1 MRTRRLGFINRRGIE
16 LAASLD
22 LPASSPP
29 RAHAIFAHC
38 FTCNR
43 NYKFIRHIARALA
56 REGIAV
62 LRLDFTGLGE
72 SGGRFDETNFGTNVD
87 DLLSAADF
95 LSAEHRAPRLLI
107 GHSLGGTA
115 VLAAAPRLESVA
127 ALVTINAPAQ
137 PAHVLGQLGDVEAE
151 VARAGQASVDI
162 GGSSWRFTPQLV
174 EDLRAAR
181 VAPQRLNA
189 ALLVLHAPG
198 DTTAGIEQ
206 AEAIFAAAPQP
217 RSLVALPGA
226 DHLLSRER
234 DAQYAAQLIL
244 AWSSAYLGGDAAT

>member
-1 MRTRRLGFINRRGIE
+1 MRTRRLGFVNRRGIE

-22 LPASSPP
+22 LPVSSPP

-43 NYKFIRHIARALA
+43 NYKFIRHIARMLA

-72 SGGRFDETNFGTNVD
+72 SGGRFEETNFDTNVD
-87 DLLSAADF
+87 DLLAAADF
-95 LSAEHRAPRLLI
+95 LAAEYQAPRLLV

-115 VLAAAPRLESVA
+115 VLAAAPQLESID

-151 VARAGQASVDI
+151 VARAGQAAVDI
-162 GGSSWRFTPQLV
+162 GGSRWRFTPQLL
-174 EDLRAAR
+174 ENLRVTR
-181 VAPQRLNA
+181 TVPQRLNA

-206 AEAIFAAAPQP
+206 AEDIFAAAPQP

-226 DHLLSRER
+226 DHLLSREA
-234 DAQYAAQLIL
+234 DAQYAARLIL
-244 AWSSAYLGGDAAT
+244 AWSSAYLGEDAAT